1 MIDLIERVKE
11 IIDFANDKTDDLS
24 DLERMMVLL
33 LASKHISTKVE
44 FGMLSE
50 MKGDGER

>member
-1 MIDLIERVKE
+1 MTDLIERVEE
-11 IIDFANDKTDDLS
+11 IIDFADGKTYDLS
-24 DLERMMVLL
+24 DLERTMVLL
-33 LASKHISTKVE
+33 LVSKHIGAKVE